1 MNDTDFKILFQKYLD
16 DAITPEEMQLL
27 QQQLRSHYPTAAIEE
42 LWETTLQ
49 TPYTG
54 PRSSPAQLAALYGNV
69 KPGGK
74 VAAMKWRK
82 RLPYAAA
89 ILVLVTAGSL
99 WYYQSAQRLP
109 HTPTATAI
117 QQPVMPATGT
127 VTLTLADGSIVKV
140 DSLGNQTIRQA
151 GARISKAGNE
161 LVYAS
166 GNAAANGTNTLTT
179 PRGRQFQLKL
189 PDGTRVWLNAA
200 SSLSYPTAF
209 TGPQRKVTVTGEAY
223 FEVAPNP
230 QQPFVVATARSVV
243 EVLGTRF
250 NIRAYE
256 AASQI
261 STTLV
266 DGAVRVSADQKG
278 ISPVV
283 LKPGQ
288 VSILTATQ
296 MLVDKA
302 DTDKTLAWKN
312 GYFNFD
318 GATLQQVLNELQ
330 RWYDIDVVYE
340 GNVKNIRFGGELSR
354 SKSLGQI
361 ITALKDNEVHFRL
374 EGNKLTVLP

>member
-69 KPGGK
+69 KPAGK

-278 ISPVV
+278 ISSVV

-361 ITALKDNEVHFRL
+361 ITALKDNELHFRL

>member
-69 KPGGK
+69 KPAGK

-278 ISPVV
+278 ISSVV

>member
-69 KPGGK
+69 KPAGK

-278 ISPVV
+278 ISSVV

-361 ITALKDNEVHFRL
+361 ITALKDNEVHFHL

>member
-69 KPGGK
+69 KPAGK

-189 PDGTRVWLNAA
+189 ADGTRVWLNAA

-361 ITALKDNEVHFRL
+361 ITALKDNEVHFHL